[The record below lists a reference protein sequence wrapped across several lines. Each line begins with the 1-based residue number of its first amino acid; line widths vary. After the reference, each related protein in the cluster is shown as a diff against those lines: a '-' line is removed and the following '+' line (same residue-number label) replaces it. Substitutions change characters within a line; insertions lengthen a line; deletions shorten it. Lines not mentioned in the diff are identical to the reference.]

1 MVMRAEF
8 QRPEGVLL
16 EKTRTE
22 RRPIMSV
29 TEASARAGLSTVTWR
44 AYTNGYR
51 ILTAGN
57 PIQMIAPAATLA
69 RMAAAVGLQPRDLEG
84 ARRPDAAFVLA
95 GGSTDELDP
104 ELIPKFSD
112 AHVPKTFVPEPA
124 LELIESLRL
133 AIFPSLSLRKAAAA
147 ARISYTQWRN
157 LTAGMPRAGHRV
169 QVHASAAVVAR
180 MADAV
185 NASPD
190 QIAAKGRPDA
200 AAIMVTAESDRDAAN
215 ALQARWRRLATDLQV
230 VSADELKQISS
241 DVHVAAG
248 LLDVVGEYNRGVP
261 ALLPRLLDGAS
272 ALHRLADLLEAIE
285 EREERE
291 KGSQVSAG
299 PVGTDALTA

>member
-29 TEASARAGLSTVTWR
+29 KEASARAGLSEVTWR

-51 ILTAGN
+51 YLTAGN

-69 RMAAAVGLQPRDLEG
+69 RMAAAVSLEPRDLEG
-84 ARRPDAAFVLA
+84 AQRPDAAFVLA
-95 GGSTDELDP
+95 GGSTDDLDP
-104 ELIPKFSD
+104 ELTPKPSD
-112 AHVPKTFVPEPA
+112 AHVPRTFVPEPA

-133 AIFPSLSLRKAAAA
+133 ATAPSLSLRKAAAA

-180 MADAV
+180 MAEVV
-185 NASPD
+185 NASPGE
-190 QIAAKGRPDA
+190 IAAKGRPDA
-200 AAIMVTAESDRDAAN
+200 AAIMVTAENDRDATD
-215 ALQARWRRLATDLQV
+215 ALEARWRRLATDLQV
-230 VSADELKQISS
+230 VTADELEQISS
-241 DVHVAAG
+241 DVYGAAG
-248 LLDVVGEYNRGVP
+248 LLDVLGDYNKGLP
-261 ALLPRLLDGAS
+261 ALVSRLLDGAS
-272 ALHRLADLLEAIE
+272 KLHRLADLLEAIQ
-285 EREERE
+285 EREEAALTN
-291 KGSQVSAG
+291 VSDCHLGA
-299 PVGTDALTA
+299 DALTV